1 MFILNNNGDTTI
13 KLSLIFQGGTVSQL
27 ILEKKRS
34 CLLSL
39 NKSFKNAIKMGDSKV
54 KIYV

>member
-13 KLSLIFQGGTVSQL
+13 KLRLIFQGGTVSQL

-34 CLLSL
+34 FLLSL

>member
-34 CLLSL
+34 FLLSL
-39 NKSFKNAIKMGDSKV
+39 KKSFKNAIKMGDSKV